1 MLRSTFQLLSRTEG
15 LFVYSNCKYIFELN
29 GKPTSELCEEFN
41 ATYTTPK
48 QAFLGSNLVPV
59 LETQFRFRVGICGV
73 WGGNARTESGFLRKI
88 SKFFFSFWETWI
100 FFLQVDLVNPLSN
113 THTGDTDLRIYD
125 PRKQVGPNLRSGI
138 GWLWKSGVSIPILKI
153 IVSTWGVFKDV
164 KIFRLTCCRSY
175 NSKFVCAS
183 NGYERQWNMLKLKS
197 NEYYTRLHSTGV
209 DIPARYK
216 IDSKHKKSTILF
228 TTNRNQNSSH
238 TFGKIQCRPTFC
250 FPWYCDYSD
259 NRKAS
264 FPFIPIWCPERTS
277 SSNYPDRHW
286 IIQAALKLRGRMY
299 YKRGSRI
306 IKGITISETHSNWMW
321 CTLHWLALYFR

>member
-15 LFVYSNCKYIFELN
+15 LFVYSNYKYIFELN

-216 IDSKHKKSTILF
+216 IDSKHKKVPFYLRPIVIRIHHILLV
-228 TTNRNQNSSH
+228 
-238 TFGKIQCRPTFC
+238 K
-250 FPWYCDYSD
+250 YSVD
-259 NRKAS
+259 PRSVFHDIA
-264 FPFIPIWCPERTS
+264 
-277 SSNYPDRHW
+277 
-286 IIQAALKLRGRMY
+286 II
-299 YKRGSRI
+299 RI
-306 IKGITISETHSNWMW
+306 IGRPPFPLFLSGAQREHPARITLTVTE
-321 CTLHWLALYFR
+321 